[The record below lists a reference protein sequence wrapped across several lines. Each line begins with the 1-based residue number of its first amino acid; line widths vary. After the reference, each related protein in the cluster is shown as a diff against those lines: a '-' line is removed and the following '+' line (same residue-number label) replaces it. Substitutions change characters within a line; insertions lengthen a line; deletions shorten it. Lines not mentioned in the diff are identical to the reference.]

1 MEEGGARRATFTAG
15 LCWAGGFLLSA
26 VGVYMHNI
34 WMVCLGYGVLGGFG
48 LGIPSYTSP
57 ISTLIQWFPHRPG
70 LATGM
75 AIMGLV
81 AAHSSHR
88 RCRMK

>member
-1 MEEGGARRATFTAG
+1 VEEGGARRATFTAG

-48 LGIPSYTSP
+48 LGIQLHLAYLHPDPMVPP
-57 ISTLIQWFPHRPG
+57 IVLGWRPEWRSWVWWRRIHR
-70 LATGM
+70 
-75 AIMGLV
+75 I
-81 AAHSSHR
+81 AAAA
-88 RCRMK
+88 